1 MNAQASP
8 RSRQSGAKAAGSG
21 LAFLARDYHRME
33 ATLAWLVD
41 NFESQPS
48 LEAIAGHAGLS
59 PHHFQRSF
67 SRWVGLSPKKFVQ
80 FLSLEHAKQC
90 LHASQSV
97 LDAAFSAGLSGAGRL
112 HDLFVTLEAVTPGEF
127 KQRGAGLRIRYGY
140 HASPFGECLL
150 LTTDRGI
157 CGLAFVVDGDRDG
170 ALSTLSRGW
179 ENASME
185 QDRHGTGAL
194 VEQIFTPGG
203 GKRAADPLK
212 VLVRGSRF
220 QVKVWEALLR
230 VPAGALL
237 SYSELAQRV
246 QRPDAVRAVAG
257 ATALNAI
264 AYLIPCHR
272 AVRKTG
278 LLGGYRWGLPRKL
291 AMLSREAVQARL

>member
-8 RSRQSGAKAAGSG
+8 GSIESGGKAAESG
-21 LAFLARDYHRME
+21 LTSLARDYHRME
-33 ATLAWLVD
+33 ATLEWLVD

-48 LEAIAGHAGLS
+48 LEAIAGQTGLT
-59 PHHFQRSF
+59 PHHFQRTF

-80 FLSLEHAKQC
+80 FLSLKHAKQC

-97 LDAAFSAGLSGAGRL
+97 LDAAFSAGLSGAERL
-112 HDLFVTLEAVTPGEF
+112 HDLFVSLEAVTPGEY
-127 KQRGAGLRIRYGY
+127 KQRGADLVIRYGY
-140 HASPFGECLL
+140 HSSPFGECLL

-157 CGLAFVVDGDRDG
+157 CGLAFVVNGDRDS
-170 ALSTLSRGW
+170 ALSTLRCGW

-185 QDRHGTGAL
+185 EDRQSTGAL
-194 VEQIFTPGG
+194 VEQIFTAQSEQRTAGS
-203 GKRAADPLK
+203 LK
-212 VLVRGSRF
+212 VLVRGSRL
-220 QVKVWEALLR
+220 QVKVWEALLK
-230 VPAGALL
+230 VPTGALL
-237 SYSELAQRV
+237 SYSELARRV

-257 ATALNAI
+257 ASARNAI

-272 AVRKTG
+272 AIRKTG